1 MVVDGLSYAYRQ
13 NGDPRP
19 VLKDLSFEVRAGE
32 IFGLLGPN
40 GAGKTTLI
48 KILLDIV
55 RPTTGEATLFNI
67 PVRKPRARQ
76 RVGYLP
82 ENHRFPDFLTA
93 GQMLDL
99 YGRMAH
105 VPAHERRQRIPPL
118 LEAVRMTPWL
128 DVKIK
133 KFSKGMMQRLGLAQ
147 ALLAD
152 ADLIF
157 LDEPTDGVDPVGRR
171 EIRDLLVQ
179 LRDQGKTIFLN
190 SHLLSEVEQVCT
202 RVAILNKG
210 RLVREGSIEALT
222 AIEPVYEVLSTPI
235 PEGLLAALA
244 DAPEGAQLV
253 WTPLAGG
260 ISESGDL
267 GYTWGRYTFSNTDEA
282 GEMEVSHG
290 KYFTIWKVQDDGAW
304 KVVLDGGN
312 TNPPPEQ

>member
-1 MVVDGLSYAYRQ
+1 MPFAVEVRGLSKRYATAFSKKAVQ
-13 NGDPRP
+13 ALDEVDLQVRP
-19 VLKDLSFEVRAGE
+19 GE

-55 RPTTGEATLFNI
+55 RPTTGEATLFSV
-67 PVRKPRARQ
+67 PARKPRARK

-93 GQMLDL
+93 GQVLDL

-105 VPAHERRQRIPPL
+105 VPANERRQRIPPL

-147 ALLAD
+147 ALLTD
-152 ADLIF
+152 ADLIL

-202 RVAILNKG
+202 RVAILNQG

-222 AIEPVYEVLSTPI
+222 TIEPVYEVLSTPI

-244 DAPEGAQLV
+244 GAIDPLDD
-253 WTPLAGG
+253 TPPRDPSLRRYRIKAADRRTLNALLDRLR
-260 ISESGDL
+260 SEAVL
-267 GYTWGRYTFSNTDEA
+267 FEA
-282 GEMEVSHG
+282 VYPLRQSLEDYFIEV
-290 KYFTIWKVQDDGAW
+290 VQDS
-304 KVVLDGGN
+304 V
-312 TNPPPEQ
+312 